1 MRTSR
6 FYPTGQ
12 PRVDST
18 YRSHFPCHQS
28 NPRIKIPYGTSSG
41 YRNNNPHP
49 HNMKQVFNH
58 PSKVREKKCAIVK
71 LFILGLILRLAQRAI
86 QLFWV
91 TCKNCKHLDCEVLG
105 PKYFGLILIR
115 LITSK
120 QKGRPA
126 THFRFLFS
134 ILFRIE
140 LKAGCCCCFLGLF
153 CVVPLPQIASIVP
166 KDVYGQRVLQLGT
179 PEESVPGQNKVYL
192 PRRLC
197 SSALRLVLT
206 LKFGNLGQ
214 APYHAGSCL

>member
-71 LFILGLILRLAQRAI
+71 ISILGLILRLAQRAI

-91 TCKNCKHLDCEVLG
+91 TCKNCKHFDCEVLG
-105 PKYFGLILIR
+105 PKYFGLILMVNYFKTKR
-115 LITSK
+115 PTSY
-120 QKGRPA
+120 
-126 THFRFLFS
+126 TFS
-134 ILFRIE
+134 ISFFNYLSNWTQSWLLLLLFFTFPRRSI
-140 LKAGCCCCFLGLF
+140 LCGPIASNCLHWAKRCVWTKGPPARNSWRKCARTKQGLF
-153 CVVPLPQIASIVP
+153 TKKIMFLRS
-166 KDVYGQRVLQLGT
+166 
-179 PEESVPGQNKVYL
+179 KV
-192 PRRLC
+192 
-197 SSALRLVLT
+197 SFDA
-206 LKFGNLGQ
+206 
-214 APYHAGSCL
+214 